1 MQEGAGNGEGLS
13 STSLD
18 LTCCSSSP
26 RSASYAQARLTLK
39 GGGSGLSA
47 GSCGSCNEVGCTAAV
62 LYDSSESTSD
72 QTTEPTPSELLADLS
87 PRPST
92 QQLSF
97 KDKVVVVTGAGGGLG
112 KAYSTFFA
120 SRGAKVLVNDF
131 SKEAA
136 DKAVKEIND
145 AGGEAIANYS
155 DVTQGAEIIK
165 QVMDKWGRVD
175 ILLNK

>member
-1 MQEGAGNGEGLS
+1 M
-13 STSLD
+13 
-18 LTCCSSSP
+18 
-26 RSASYAQARLTLK
+26 
-39 GGGSGLSA
+39 
-47 GSCGSCNEVGCTAAV
+47 
-62 LYDSSESTSD
+62 
-72 QTTEPTPSELLADLS
+72 
-87 PRPST
+87 
-92 QQLSF
+92 
-97 KDKVVVVTGAGGGLG
+97 VVTGAGGGLG

-155 DVTQGAEIIK
+155 DVTKGAEIIK